1 MINIVSF
8 RIFKSMTFRLLFNI
22 HLLFAFYFGSKKF
35 ICSPSTHSVNVGTY
49 NINFAQKQFNF
60 VQHWSSGGGG
70 GGTSRRDLKIGS
82 FPNLFVDDCRN
93 SCSDRLFRS
102 FRLSGEQQF
111 TLSLSSSQIQSINKI
126 IIINVFICHKI
137 KTTNVMLHIFH
148 SKKRN

>member
-1 MINIVSF
+1 MRDNIGFLVLCQVILFSK
-8 RIFKSMTFRLLFNI
+8 RRRREVKS
-22 HLLFAFYFGSKKF
+22 
-35 ICSPSTHSVNVGTY
+35 
-49 NINFAQKQFNF
+49 
-60 VQHWSSGGGG
+60 
-70 GGTSRRDLKIGS
+70 GS

>member
-1 MINIVSF
+1 MSF
-8 RIFKSMTFRLLFNI
+8 RIFISRTFRLLFNI
-22 HLLFAFYFGSKKF
+22 HLLFAFYFASKKF
-35 ICSPSTHSVNVGTY
+35 ICSPPTPSVNVGTY
-49 NINFAQKQFNF
+49 NFNYTQKQFNF
-60 VQHWSSGGGG
+60 VQHWSSGGR
-70 GGTSRRDLKIGS
+70 GGTSRWEVKSGS

-111 TLSLSSSQIQSINKI
+111 TLSLSSPQIQSINKI

>member
-1 MINIVSF
+1 MWV
-8 RIFKSMTFRLLFNI
+8 
-22 HLLFAFYFGSKKF
+22 FAFLKAWHFVCYSTYICCLRFILDQKSLFVLPPPTQSMLGHITSISHKNNLILSK
-35 ICSPSTHSVNVGTY
+35 IDPV
-49 NINFAQKQFNF
+49 
-60 VQHWSSGGGG
+60 GG
-70 GGTSRRDLKIGS
+70 GGTSRREVKSSS

>member
-1 MINIVSF
+1 MLGHITSISHKNNLI
-8 RIFKSMTFRLLFNI
+8 L
-22 HLLFAFYFGSKKF
+22 SK
-35 ICSPSTHSVNVGTY
+35 IDPV
-49 NINFAQKQFNF
+49 
-60 VQHWSSGGGG
+60 GGG
-70 GGTSRRDLKIGS
+70 GGTSRREVKSSS